1 MNETT
6 AQASEEILFQVRGRV
21 GHITMNRP
29 KALNALTHDMSLRL
43 DVQLRRWEA
52 EPRVKTILITG
63 TGDKAFCAGGD
74 VRALWAA
81 GPRGTL
87 TREFYWNE
95 YRMNRRIFRFPK
107 PYVALMDGITMGGGV
122 GVSAPG
128 RLRVATEKTLLAM
141 PETGIGLF
149 PDVGAS
155 YYLSHLPGQLGMYL
169 GLTGARVKAADL
181 LYTGL
186 ATHFIPSSLLPAVM
200 VALER
205 EAAEDVIRRFAA
217 TPGDAAPLAA
227 QRSAIDR
234 CFAGDTVEGI
244 LAALEREGGAWAQET
259 RANLMQKSPF
269 SLRVT
274 LRELREGAKLD
285 FDACMRMEYRLVRR
299 FMGDHDFFEGVRAVL
314 LDKDNKPRWQ
324 PATLAE
330 VTPAMVDAYFAPLD
344 GDELHYND

>member
-87 TREFYWNE
+87 TRDFYWNE
-95 YRMNRRIFRFPK
+95 YRMNRRIFRYPK

-122 GVSAPG
+122 GVSVLG

-141 PETGIGLF
+141 PESGIGLF

-155 YYLSHLPGQLGMYL
+155 YYLSHLPGQMGIYL
-169 GLTGARVKAADL
+169 GLTGTRVKAADL

-186 ATHFIPSSLLPAVM
+186 ATHFIPSSLLPAVI

-205 EAAEDVIRRFAA
+205 EAADDVIRRFAA
-217 TPGDAAPLAA
+217 RPEGEAPL
-227 QRSAIDR
+227 SAVRATIDR
-234 CFAGDTVEGI
+234 CFAGDTIEEI
-244 LAALEREGGAWAQET
+244 LAALEREGGPWAQET
-259 RANLMQKSPF
+259 RAGLLQKSPF

-314 LDKDNKPRWQ
+314 VDKDNKPRWQ

-344 GDELHYND
+344 GDELHYD